1 VIFFLSCC
9 QVWCRSFFP
18 VVLLLFVVIVVV
30 GILVRRLK
38 GEERKKK
45 PKQNMASSSTALLS
59 AAGSVLAAPSGAS
72 VVRLDACSSSKQ
84 LSSSSSVAFCS
95 SVVQLAP
102 LRPAVNL
109 KASRGAHVGGGATRA
124 SWSEVG
130 TSSFMR
136 VLSEAPQFMMFFQD
150 GCGGKLMRSLSNGIG
165 ALEREKEMGF
175 EIGFMVWG

>member
-1 VIFFLSCC
+1 MCIVIFFLSCC

-136 VLSEAPQFMMFFQD
+136 VLSEAPRCSSKM
-150 GCGGKLMRSLSNGIG
+150 GVGGN
-165 ALEREKEMGF
+165 
-175 EIGFMVWG
+175 